1 MSNAQRLTLNIN
13 LSNCEEDI
21 MLNSKQIFHYLHI
34 MKPLV
39 MFKEKFQEES
49 ILQHIIACIILSL
62 SLFCAV

>member
-39 MFKEKFQEES
+39 IFKEKFQKES
-49 ILQHIIACIILSL
+49 ILQRIINCVILSL